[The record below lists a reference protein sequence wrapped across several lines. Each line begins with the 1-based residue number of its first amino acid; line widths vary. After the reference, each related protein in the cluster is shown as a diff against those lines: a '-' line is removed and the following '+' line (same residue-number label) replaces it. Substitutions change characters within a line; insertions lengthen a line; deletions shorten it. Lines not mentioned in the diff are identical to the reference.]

1 MDQILDTGI
10 VGDRK
15 VQILSDTAVTF
26 QSIDDKVSQNVVFVD
41 QCEDILKI
49 CRADDDINTQIFLP
63 TRYNGVFDMLV
74 HE

>member
-10 VGDRK
+10 VGDRE

-26 QSIDDKVSQNVVFVD
+26 ESVDNRIRQNIVLVD

-49 CRADDDINTQIFLP
+49 RRADDDINTQIFLP